1 MTLRRSFLRG
11 AVNLGTGQV
20 VVQVCSFVRSVILAR
35 LISPKDFGIAA
46 IFAMTFSLLEMV
58 SNLSVQSLVV
68 QASDGDD
75 PLFQETGQSLLVI
88 RGIANAALL
97 SLLAAPLSYL
107 FGVPEARWAFYW
119 VAAIPLLRAFCHL
132 DVNRIQRNMQFTPQ
146 IKVDVISNVGVTL
159 LAWPLASWLHSYA
172 AMLWLLLVQAAIYA
186 VGTHCVAERRYRWSF
201 HRDYARRF
209 FSFGWPLLI
218 NGLLMYGI
226 FQGDRFVIGI
236 SHRLFPNSTYTLAD
250 LGVYSVAFAVTM
262 APSQFFVNLSSSL
275 FLPILSR
282 AQGEK
287 EQFARR
293 YVACA
298 YLVSSAAL
306 IIAIPF
312 IVAGRL
318 IVPFVYGPKYAAA
331 GAVVAWLGAMWALR
345 VFRAAPTLAA
355 MALGDTRNAMI
366 SNLVRTTAIVGILV
380 VARNGGSLSSVA
392 LCGFAGEVLASIVCL
407 GRLSVKHQLSP
418 VLLLRPAAVCAT
430 GMALAALST
439 LGSLG
444 LPTAIGTVMSLL
456 ALCAG
461 TMLLCS
467 PELRQYLWG
476 MLGISERFAAGEG
489 TAI

>member
-146 IKVDVISNVGVTL
+146 IKVDVISNFGVPEARWAFYWVAAIPLLRAFCHLDVNRIQRNMQFTPQIKVDVISNVGVTL

-209 FSFGWPLLI
+209 FSFG
-218 NGLLMYGI
+218 
-226 FQGDRFVIGI
+226 
-236 SHRLFPNSTYTLAD
+236 
-250 LGVYSVAFAVTM
+250 
-262 APSQFFVNLSSSL
+262 
-275 FLPILSR
+275 
-282 AQGEK
+282 
-287 EQFARR
+287 
-293 YVACA
+293 
-298 YLVSSAAL
+298 
-306 IIAIPF
+306 
-312 IVAGRL
+312 
-318 IVPFVYGPKYAAA
+318 
-331 GAVVAWLGAMWALR
+331 
-345 VFRAAPTLAA
+345 
-355 MALGDTRNAMI
+355 
-366 SNLVRTTAIVGILV
+366 
-380 VARNGGSLSSVA
+380 
-392 LCGFAGEVLASIVCL
+392 
-407 GRLSVKHQLSP
+407 
-418 VLLLRPAAVCAT
+418 
-430 GMALAALST
+430 
-439 LGSLG
+439 
-444 LPTAIGTVMSLL
+444 
-456 ALCAG
+456 
-461 TMLLCS
+461 
-467 PELRQYLWG
+467 
-476 MLGISERFAAGEG
+476 
-489 TAI
+489 